1 MAIWEV
7 VSIIRLELSIRWWLR
22 INSTEISSLSVH
34 RAVFVYYH
42 LERPPLLAV
51 IRLKARMGLHVDSF
65 LWAVGL
71 AIMWRQRVW
80 NGIWMIPQCSLGIW
94 WVPRIVWSP
103 TMLLWIQRVPW
114 SGHWRSIGR
123 SVIKSCLFRNVYT
136 LNTLWMKWAYQN
148 EFPKKSRFGGFIFP
162 SPELWSPL
170 SQKESVCF
178 QNYLYHC
185 VYLLLL
191 VKNMVLS
198 HRLSSRHK
206 SELFLDSRNTTHLDS
221 KILAI
226 LIPTNTTVLFMN

>member
-123 SVIKSCLFRNVYT
+123 SVIKSCLFRKVYT
-136 LNTLWMKWAYQN
+136 LNTLWIHSEWN
-148 EFPKKSRFGGFIFP
+148 EPIKMNFRKNPDLEVSFFHLPNF
-162 SPELWSPL
+162 EAL
-170 SQKESVCF
+170 
-178 QNYLYHC
+178 YLRR
-185 VYLLLL
+185 
-191 VKNMVLS
+191 N
-198 HRLSSRHK
+198 
-206 SELFLDSRNTTHLDS
+206 LFVFKTTHIIVFIS
-221 KILAI
+221 
-226 LIPTNTTVLFMN
+226 FF

>member
-7 VSIIRLELSIRWWLR
+7 VSIIRLELSIRWRLR
-22 INSTEISSLSVH
+22 INFTEISSLSVH

-123 SVIKSCLFRNVYT
+123 SVIKSCLFRKVYT

-148 EFPKKSRFGGFIFP
+148 EFPK
-162 SPELWSPL
+162 
-170 SQKESVCF
+170 
-178 QNYLYHC
+178 
-185 VYLLLL
+185 
-191 VKNMVLS
+191 
-198 HRLSSRHK
+198 
-206 SELFLDSRNTTHLDS
+206 
-221 KILAI
+221 
-226 LIPTNTTVLFMN
+226 